1 MGKIDFL
8 TSWAPTK
15 KVPSPVELA
24 QGHSPFLQPKED
36 SFWKSCP
43 HLLLWAVGDDEE
55 NALSK
60 LRERN
65 LGEDGLET
73 KKLSRISK
81 LGSASFREG
90 GEQSLEWDSYNR
102 TFCHK

>member
-8 TSWAPTK
+8 TLWAPTK
-15 KVPSPVELA
+15 KAPSPVELA

-55 NALSK
+55 NAFVQVK
-60 LRERN
+60 RE
-65 LGEDGLET
+65 
-73 KKLSRISK
+73 K
-81 LGSASFREG
+81 FG
-90 GEQSLEWDSYNR
+90 GR
-102 TFCHK
+102 